1 MKSFLYGFCNLMGT
15 RLELPYLGESGK
27 YLLGGFTACAFA
39 AAVIAFACCAVGKLL
54 ADIMLGKFVM

>member
-1 MKSFLYGFCNLMGT
+1 MKSFLYGFCNVMGT

-27 YLLGGFTACAFA
+27 YLLGGFVAACVV
-39 AAVIAFACCAVGKLL
+39 AAVFSFACFSVGQLI

>member
-39 AAVIAFACCAVGKLL
+39 AAVIAFACFAVGKLL